1 LQEGAAMS
9 SETAFLIA
17 AGVTALVAVVVVAYL
32 RGPLLGSL
40 HEMCGT
46 EQRARFWTAYS
57 NAVLLL
63 VPLVALMLAR
73 LAPPAA
79 DSLVFAV
86 VGYLQWS
93 MVGLVVTLFVVAVG
107 AALIQPAE
115 PVVTRGQIDDL
126 QRLVAKIEELR
137 AHEIVRRAS
146 AERGVRAAGAP
157 RVEAQPAVS
166 PGGAPSPETPAGPA

>member
-1 LQEGAAMS
+1 MS

-17 AGVTALVAVVVVAYL
+17 GGITALVAVLVVTYL
-32 RGPLLGSL
+32 RRPLVGSL
-40 HEMCGT
+40 AETCGT
-46 EQRARFWTAYS
+46 QQRARFWAAYS

-63 VPLVALMLAR
+63 VPLLALMLAR

-93 MVGLVVTLFVVAVG
+93 FVGLVLTLFVVAVG
-107 AALIQPAE
+107 AALVQPAE

-126 QRLVAKIEELR
+126 QRLVVKIEEMR
-137 AHEIVRRAS
+137 AHEIVRRA
-146 AERGVRAAGAP
+146 AEERGIRAAGGRAGP
-157 RVEAQPAVS
+157 PLAVPPA
-166 PGGAPSPETPAGPA
+166 GASLPETPASPA